1 MILLDVIVHCV
12 LLCTYLW
19 AMRAHV
25 GTVIIL
31 NVLGYDFTH
40 FFETA
45 CRHLTVTTRRQFFQ
59 R

>member
-1 MILLDVIVHCV
+1 
-12 LLCTYLW
+12 
-19 AMRAHV
+19 MRAHV